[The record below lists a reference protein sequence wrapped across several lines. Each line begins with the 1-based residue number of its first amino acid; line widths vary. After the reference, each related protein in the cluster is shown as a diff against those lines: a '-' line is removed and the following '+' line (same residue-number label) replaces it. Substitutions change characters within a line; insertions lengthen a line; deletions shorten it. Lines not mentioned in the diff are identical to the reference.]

1 MTELLE
7 FIAPMLAMI
16 VTFATIAWGI
26 WVFNKTRRERT
37 TQMMQLQNKMLERF
51 ANSQEFVGF
60 LQSSSGQQYLRSLT
74 EAPRK
79 SPKLKIIRSVQ
90 TGVVLMILGS
100 CLIGLSFLVGIPNPT
115 EEGPFII
122 GFLSLFLGAGFVA
135 SAAIAYIMSKRWH
148 LFPEESERPA
158 SQSPS

>member
-1 MTELLE
+1 MTEVLGFMVPLLGT
-7 FIAPMLAMI
+7 I
-16 VTFATIAWGI
+16 VTLATIAWGI

-37 TQMMQLQNKMLERF
+37 SQMVELQTKMLERF

-60 LQSSSGQQYLRSLT
+60 LQSSSGQQYLRWLT
-74 EAPRK
+74 EVPRK

-90 TGVVLMILGS
+90 TGVVLMILGT
-100 CLIGLSFLVGIPNPT
+100 CLIGLSFLVGFSRPT

-122 GFLSLFLGAGFVA
+122 GFLSFFLGAGFVA
-135 SAAIAYIMSKRWH
+135 SAAISYIMSKKWH
-148 LFPEESERPA
+148 LFSEESERPA